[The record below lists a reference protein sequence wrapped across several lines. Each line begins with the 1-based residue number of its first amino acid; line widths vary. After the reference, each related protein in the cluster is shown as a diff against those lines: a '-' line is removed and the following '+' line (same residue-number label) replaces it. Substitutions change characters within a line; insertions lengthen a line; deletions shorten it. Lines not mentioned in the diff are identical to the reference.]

1 MTDCRICLFRL
12 YDRIPGASKLRNRGF
27 VLTGGPGTQASG
39 SGRQS
44 RKTLVTLHQ
53 YRKHIHSRNTG
64 RRETQMNAVFS
75 SLSLLFSV
83 QTTVQGA
90 AHIYSGPSLSV
101 NLLYLVY
108 AWRFVSMVIQSPSR
122 SQSGFTNTQTYTRTH
137 QRVLPP
143 LLAVPNTI
151 WGASFLGRGGGDRGN
166 T

>member
-1 MTDCRICLFRL
+1 MSSWFTLRWVEALCKSNSGSLVTWNHPLAFKIQSLKNLGSEGTLCFHVTDCRICLFRR

-39 SGRQS
+39 PGRQS

-53 YRKHIHSRNTG
+53 YRKHRHSGNTG

-90 AHIYSGPSLSV
+90 AHFYSGPSLSV

-108 AWRFVSMVIQSPSR
+108 AWRFVSMVI
-122 SQSGFTNTQTYTRTH
+122 
-137 QRVLPP
+137 
-143 LLAVPNTI
+143 
-151 WGASFLGRGGGDRGN
+151 
-166 T
+166 